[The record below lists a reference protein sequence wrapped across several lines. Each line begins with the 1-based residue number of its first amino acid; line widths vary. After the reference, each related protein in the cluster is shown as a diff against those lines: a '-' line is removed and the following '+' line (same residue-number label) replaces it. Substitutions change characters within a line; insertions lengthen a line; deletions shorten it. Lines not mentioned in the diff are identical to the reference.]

1 MTQVATSLWFAS
13 QAEEAA
19 RFYCATIPGAV
30 LGEIIR
36 IPGGGPGPAG
46 GVLLVEF
53 SLNGTPMLAMNGNPG
68 EAFTNAV
75 SLSALCADQAELDL
89 IWDALLLDGGQ
100 AQACGWLKDRYGVAW
115 QLVPEALPRL
125 MKAGNEAQRGR
136 VIAALMQMVKIDVA
150 ALEAAFNAA

>member
-1 MTQVATSLWFAS
+1 MTQIATSLWFATE
-13 QAEEAA
+13 AEEAA
-19 RFYCATIPGAV
+19 RFYCATIPGAT

-36 IPGGGPGPAG
+36 MPPGGPGPAD

-53 SLNGTPMLAMNGNPG
+53 AIGGAPMLAMNGNPG

-75 SLSALCADQAELDL
+75 SLSALCADQAELDRV
-89 IWDALLLDGGQ
+89 WDALLDGGQ

-125 MKAGNEAQRGR
+125 MKAGDEAQRGR
-136 VIAALMQMVKIDVA
+136 VMAAMMQMVKIDAA
-150 ALEAAFNAA
+150 ALEAAFNAS

>member
-1 MTQVATSLWFAS
+1 MTQIATSLWFTN

-19 RFYCATIPGAV
+19 RFYCATIPGAT
-30 LGEIIR
+30 LGEIVR
-36 IPGGGPGPAG
+36 IPAGGPGPGG

-53 SLNGTPMLAMNGNPG
+53 NLNGTKMLAINGSPG

-89 IWDALLLDGGQ
+89 IWNALLEGGQ

-136 VIAALMQMVKIDVA
+136 VIAALMQMVKIDAA
-150 ALEAAFNAA
+150 ALEAAFNAS

>member
-1 MTQVATSLWFAS
+1 MTQIATSLWFAS

-36 IPGGGPGPAG
+36 IPPGGPGPEG

-53 SLNGTPMLAMNGNPG
+53 NLNGTPMLAMNGNPG
-68 EAFTNAV
+68 EPFTNAV
-75 SLSALCADQAELDL
+75 SLSALCADQAELDRV
-89 IWDALLLDGGQ
+89 WDTLLQGGQ
-100 AQACGWLKDRYGVAW
+100 PQACGWLNDRFGVAW

-125 MKAGNEAQRGR
+125 MKAGDVAQRGR
-136 VIAALMQMVKIDVA
+136 VVAALMQMVKIDAA
-150 ALEAAFNAA
+150 ALEAAFHAA

>member
-1 MTQVATSLWFAS
+1 MTQIATSLWFAT

-19 RFYCATIPGAV
+19 RFYCATIPGAE

-36 IPGGGPGPAG
+36 IPPGGPGPPG

-53 SLNGTPMLAMNGNPG
+53 TLNGTPMLAMNGNPG
-68 EAFTNAV
+68 EPFTNAV
-75 SLSALCADQAELDL
+75 SLSALCDDQAELDQV
-89 IWDALLLDGGQ
+89 WDALLDGGQ

-125 MKAGNEAQRGR
+125 MKAGDEAQRGR
-136 VIAALMQMVKIDVA
+136 VIAALMQMVKIDAA
-150 ALEAAFNAA
+150 ALEAAFNAS